1 MVFKPRVACWSL
13 QRYEETDPYVDNL
26 ALVLLHTWWC
36 FALKT
41 VSTLNDAPGNHH
53 AINDAVPFLSWW
65 GVTEATFSVGSVTPK
80 ISLCF
85 MLPWEWEPSAA
96 FGITLRKSWYKA
108 MLNTHISWY
117 QRQIFFKAETGIPL
131 LSRIRNI
138 DGAMRLFQI
147 NDLLMFGYACPSH
160 VRPGL

>member
-1 MVFKPRVACWSL
+1 MLSVLHSQYHACWCTGDFRS
-13 QRYEETDPYVDNL
+13 QCINRHGIDHQSRIIPSPASEE
-26 ALVLLHTWWC
+26 
-36 FALKT
+36 
-41 VSTLNDAPGNHH
+41 
-53 AINDAVPFLSWW
+53 LSSW

-96 FGITLRKSWYKA
+96 FGITFRKSWYKA
-108 MLNTHISWY
+108 MLNTHISWC
-117 QRQIFFKAETGIPL
+117 QRQIFFTAETGIPL
-131 LSRIRNI
+131 LSRTRNI
-138 DGAMRLFQI
+138 NGAMRLFQV